1 MNTEI
6 GTGLLNKH
14 FDDFMNRIGTYI
26 GEVIKNNIKQEFTGM
41 ILILY
46 TIIHPNLMESLIVG
60 VIVSFIPRR
69 GI

>member
-26 GEVIKNNIKQEFTGM
+26 GEVIKNNIKQDF
-41 ILILY
+41 Y
-46 TIIHPNLMESLIVG
+46 WYDFESVYYYSSKLDG
-60 VIVSFIPRR
+60 SL
-69 GI
+69 